1 VNFLFRIILFGFFIT
16 LNFCCFAQQQTGTGL
31 TLKNPADTF
40 EMHLEHS
47 LTAYYKK
54 YPQEKVFIHTNQDF
68 YSSGETIWYKVYAT
82 AYEKPT
88 ELSKIIYVQLT
99 DTAGNLIT
107 QNKLPLADGKAYGNI
122 DIGQKIKSGWYSLS
136 GFTSWMMNFDH
147 QAYYRQRIYI
157 SNLTDSTVTPV
168 EKATIKKVYHIAFYP
183 EGGDL
188 VDGNLIKIAF
198 NAYSD
203 DGAPARVEGVVKD
216 NTNKVIEKISTV
228 HAGMGEFTIE
238 AFAGSSYLA
247 TVQFPDGSK
256 QEVKLPEVKTTGVYL
271 QASQTLNNV
280 HLKLAFAGLKE
291 KSGDYVLAAFQNN
304 GQVNTYP
311 MQLLRGINEFELSNA
326 GFSTGILRLT
336 VFDHNGLP
344 QAERILFINK
354 HDLQTTALKTDTLS
368 FLSDGLNS
376 FSTIVKDK
384 TGRAVKGNFS
394 VAVTDG
400 DAFKEGASQNIF
412 SALLLSPELR
422 GEIYDPGYYFKNES
436 DSLARQLDLVMLTNG
451 WRHFSWQK
459 ILNDENYSF
468 KYPVEQ
474 SQYVAGK
481 VMGYENLA
489 LDKNNFKIKLL
500 IMNQD
505 STKFIGYISPDTTGR
520 FIIKDFNH
528 TGTSDIYLQTA
539 DKINHIKNL
548 QVKIFNNLDD
558 NLRRVKAD
566 SFANDTVPN
575 LPGYYISH
583 AQSEAK
589 YNLLANSIM
598 LNTVNVKEKKASPTE
613 KLIEEHVSAKYEST
627 REFTLD
633 LVNNPTLNMSIIDYL
648 RGRFANLQVVG
659 TAAHPGFIYRGG
671 NTLGFTS
678 ASSQGASTATK
689 SSRGA
694 SPGAGGGNG
703 NLPYFYIDETPVQY
717 DFVMD
722 ISLEDVALIRFM
734 PPPVWFAP
742 YNGGN
747 TGAIMIY
754 TKKNTDEVM
763 QMTAMSDFDHYV
775 FNGFS
780 ITREFSAPDHS
791 KLQQA
796 GLIDDRITLYW
807 NHDLETDNNGVL
819 KFRFHNTDIAK
830 KFRVIIQGMDAQ
842 GRLVYL
848 QQNLQ

>member
-1 VNFLFRIILFGFFIT
+1 MA
-16 LNFCCFAQQQTGTGL
+16 LNFCCFAQQRSDTGL
-31 TLKNPADTF
+31 TAKNPSGTFETHLKN
-40 EMHLEHS
+40 S
-47 LTAYYKK
+47 LVTYYSK
-54 YPQEKVFIHTNQDF
+54 YPGEKVFIHTNQDV
-68 YSSGETIWYKVYAT
+68 YSSGETIWHKVYAT
-82 AYEKPT
+82 AYGKPT
-88 ELSKIIYVQLT
+88 ALSKIMYVQLT
-99 DTAGNLIT
+99 DTAGNLIA

-122 DIGQKIKSGWYSLS
+122 DIPQKIKSGWYSLS

-157 SNLTDSTVTPV
+157 SNLTDSLVTPI
-168 EKATIKKVYHIAFYP
+168 EKATNKKVYRIAFYP

-188 VDGNLIKIAF
+188 VDGNLTKVAF
-198 NAYSD
+198 NAYSN
-203 DGAPARVEGVVKD
+203 DGLPARAEGVVRD
-216 NTNKVIEKISTV
+216 NTNKVIEKINTI

-238 AFAGSSYLA
+238 AFAGISYSA

-256 QEVKLPEVKTTGVYL
+256 QDVKLPEVKSTGVYL
-271 QASQTLNNV
+271 QASQTLNTV
-280 HLKLAFAGLKE
+280 RLKLAFAGLKE
-291 KSGDYVLAAFQNN
+291 KSGDYVLAAFQNS

-311 MQLLRGINEFELSNA
+311 LQLLRGINEFELPNA

-354 HDLQTTALKTDTLS
+354 HDLQITALKTDTLS
-368 FLSDGLNS
+368 FLPGGLNS

-384 TGRAVKGNFS
+384 TGRPVKGNFS

-400 DAFKEGASQNIF
+400 DAFKDGASQNIF
-412 SALLLSPELR
+412 SALLLSPELK

-436 DSLARQLDLVMLTNG
+436 DSLAQQLDLVMLTNG

-459 ILNDENYSF
+459 ILNNENYSF

-474 SQYVAGK
+474 SPYIAGE
-481 VMGYENLA
+481 VMGYENLT

-505 STKFIGYISPDTTGR
+505 STKFIGYITPDSTGR
-520 FIIKDFNH
+520 FIIKGFNH
-528 TGTSDIYLQTA
+528 SGTSDIYLQTA
-539 DKINHIKNL
+539 DKINHIKKL

-558 NLRRVKAD
+558 SLRGIKAD
-566 SFANDTVPN
+566 SFANDTIPN
-575 LPGYYISH
+575 LSGYYISR
-583 AQSEAK
+583 AQSRAK

-613 KLIEEHVSAKYEST
+613 KLIEEHVSAKYQSD
-627 REFTLD
+627 REYTLD
-633 LVNNPTLNMSIIDYL
+633 LVNNPTLNMSLIDYI
-648 RGRFANLQVVG
+648 RGRFTNLQILG
-659 TAAHPGFIYRGG
+659 DAGHPMFIYRGG
-671 NTLGFTS
+671 NTLSGMGS
-678 ASSQGASTATK
+678 
-689 SSRGA
+689 
-694 SPGAGGGNG
+694 
-703 NLPYFYIDETPVQY
+703 LPYFYLNEHLVQDY
-717 DFVMD
+717 SFVMD
-722 ISLEDVALIRFM
+722 ISLVDVALIRFM

-754 TKKNTDEVM
+754 TKKNKDEER

-780 ITREFSAPDHS
+780 VTRQFSAPDHG

-796 GLIDDRITLYW
+796 GLLDDRITLYW
-807 NHDLETDNNGVL
+807 NHDLDTDDNGVL

-842 GRLVYL
+842 GRLIYL
-848 QQNLQ
+848 QQTLQQSLQ

>member
-1 VNFLFRIILFGFFIT
+1 MA
-16 LNFCCFAQQQTGTGL
+16 LNFCCFAQQQSDTGL
-31 TLKNPADTF
+31 TAKKPAGTFETQLKN
-40 EMHLEHS
+40 S
-47 LTAYYKK
+47 LISYYSK
-54 YPQEKVFIHTNQDF
+54 YPREKVFIHTNQGF
-68 YSSGETIWYKVYAT
+68 YSSSETIWYKVYAT
-82 AYEKPT
+82 AYGKPT
-88 ELSKIIYVQLT
+88 ALSKIIYVQLT
-99 DTAGNLIT
+99 DTAGNVIA
-107 QNKLPLADGKAYGNI
+107 QNKLLLSGGKAYGNI

-157 SNLTDSTVTPV
+157 SNLTDSVIPFA
-168 EKATIKKVYHIAFYP
+168 EKASIKKVYHIAFYP

-188 VDGNLIKIAF
+188 VDGNLTKIAF

-203 DGAPARVEGVVKD
+203 DGLPAMVEGVIKD

-238 AFAGSSYLA
+238 AIAGSSYSA

-256 QEVKLPEVKTTGVYL
+256 QEVKLPEVKTTGIYL
-271 QASQTLNNV
+271 QASQTLSTV
-280 HLKLAFAGLKE
+280 QLKLAFAGLKE
-291 KSGDYVLAAFQNN
+291 KSGDYVLAAFQNS

-311 MQLLRGINEFELSNA
+311 LQLLMGINEFELSNA
-326 GFSTGILRLT
+326 GFSPGILRLT

-354 HDLQTTALKTDTLS
+354 HDLQTTSLKTDTLS
-368 FLSDGLNS
+368 FLPGGLNS
-376 FSTIVKDK
+376 FSAIVKDK
-384 TGRAVKGNFS
+384 TGQPVKGNYS

-400 DAFKEGASQNIF
+400 DAFKDDASQNIF
-412 SALLLSPELR
+412 SALLLSPELK

-459 ILNDENYSF
+459 ILNNENYSF

-474 SQYVAGK
+474 SPYIAGK
-481 VMGYENLA
+481 VMGYENLI

-500 IMNQD
+500 VMNQD
-505 STKFIGYISPDTTGR
+505 STKFIGYISPDSTGR

-528 TGTSDIYLQTA
+528 TGRSDIYLQTA

-558 NLRRVKAD
+558 SLRQVKAD
-566 SFANDTVPN
+566 SFAGDTIPN

-589 YNLLANSIM
+589 YNLLTSSIM

-613 KLIEEHVSAKYEST
+613 KLIAEHVSAKYTSD

-633 LVNNPTLNMSIIDYL
+633 LVDNPTLNMSIIDYI
-648 RGRFANLQVVG
+648 RGRFPNLQVVG
-659 TAAHPGFIYRGG
+659 DAAHPGFIYRGG

-678 ASSQGASTATK
+678 VSSKGASNGTK
-689 SSRGA
+689 SSRAA

-703 NLPYFYIDETPVQY
+703 NLPYFYVDETPVQW

-722 ISLEDVALIRFM
+722 ISLEEVALIRFM
-734 PPPVWFAP
+734 PPPVWFVP

-747 TGAIMIY
+747 VGAIMIY
-754 TKKNTDEVM
+754 TKKQSDEIRVM
-763 QMTAMSDFDHYV
+763 TGLSDNFDHYI

-780 ITREFSAPDHS
+780 ITREFNAPDHV

-796 GLIDDRITLYW
+796 GLMDDRITLYW
-807 NHDLETDNNGVL
+807 NHDVETDNNGVL

-848 QQNLQ
+848 QQTVQQNLQ

>member
-1 VNFLFRIILFGFFIT
+1 VHFLFRIILSGFFIS
-16 LNFCCFAQQQTGTGL
+16 LNFCCFAQQQG
-31 TLKNPADTF
+31 DT
-40 EMHLEHS
+40 S
-47 LTAYYKK
+47 LTAKITAGTFETHLKNSIISYYSK
-54 YPQEKVFIHTNQDF
+54 YPREKVFIHTNQDF

-82 AYEKPT
+82 AYGKPT
-88 ELSKIIYVQLT
+88 ALSKIIYVQLT
-99 DTAGNLIT
+99 DTTGNLIT
-107 QNKLPLADGKAYGNI
+107 QNKLPLLDGKAYGNI
-122 DIGQKIKSGWYSLS
+122 DISQKIKSGWYSLS

-147 QAYYRQRIYI
+147 QGYYRQRIYI
-157 SNLTDSTVTPV
+157 SNLTDSTVTPA
-168 EKATIKKVYHIAFYP
+168 EKATIKKIYHITFYP

-188 VDGNLIKIAF
+188 VDGNLTKIAF

-203 DGAPARVEGVVKD
+203 DGLPARVEGVVRD
-216 NTNKVIEKISTV
+216 NTKVIEKISTV

-238 AFAGSSYLA
+238 AFAGSSYSA

-271 QASQTLNNV
+271 QASQTLSTV
-280 HLKLAFAGLKE
+280 RLKLAFAGLKE
-291 KSGDYVLAAFQNN
+291 KSGDYVLAAFQNS

-311 MQLLRGINEFELSNA
+311 LQLVRGINEFELPNA

-354 HDLQTTALKTDTLS
+354 HDLQTTTLKADTLS
-368 FLSDGLNS
+368 FLPGGLNS

-384 TGRAVKGNFS
+384 TGQAVKGNFS

-400 DAFKEGASQNIF
+400 DTFKENAGQNIF
-412 SALLLSPELR
+412 SALLLSPELK
-422 GEIYDPGYYFKNES
+422 GGIYDPGYYFKNES

-459 ILNDENYSF
+459 ILNNENYAF

-481 VMGYENLA
+481 VVGYENLTQ
-489 LDKNNFKIKLL
+489 DKNNFKIKLL
-500 IMNQD
+500 IKNRD
-505 STKFIGYISPDTTGR
+505 STKFIGYISPDSTGR
-520 FIIKDFNH
+520 FIMKDFNH
-528 TGTSDIYLQTA
+528 TGVSDIYLQTA

-558 NLRRVKAD
+558 SLRQVKAD
-566 SFANDTVPN
+566 SFADDTVPN
-575 LPGYYISH
+575 FPGYYISH

-589 YNLLANSIM
+589 YNLPANSIM
-598 LNTVNVKEKKASPTE
+598 LNTVNVKEKKTSPIE
-613 KLIEEHVSAKYEST
+613 KLIADHVSLKYTSD

-633 LVNNPTLNMSIIDYL
+633 LVNNPTLNIGLLDYI
-648 RGRFANLQVVG
+648 RGRFPNLQILG
-659 TAAHPGFIYRGG
+659 NNTNPIFIYRGA
-671 NTLGFTS
+671 NTL
-678 ASSQGASTATK
+678 QDP
-689 SSRGA
+689 
-694 SPGAGGGNG
+694 SPSNY
-703 NLPYFYIDETPVQY
+703 LPYFYLNEASVQY
-717 DFVMD
+717 SSISD
-722 ISLEDVALIRFM
+722 ISLVDVAMIRFM

-747 TGAIMIY
+747 AGAIMIY
-754 TKKNTDEVM
+754 TKKNSDEVR
-763 QMTAMSDFDHYV
+763 QMTAMSGFDHYT

-780 ITREFSAPDHS
+780 ITREFSAPDRN

-796 GLIDDRITLYW
+796 GLMDERITLYW
-807 NHDLETDNNGVL
+807 NHDLEADNNGVL
-819 KFRFHNTDIAK
+819 KFRFHNSDIAK
-830 KFRVIIQGMDAQ
+830 KFRVVIQGMDAH

-848 QQNLQ
+848 QQMVQQNFQ